1 MVGCLVRGTQCL
13 PPVNPTNT
21 RGLRT
26 LFCGLP
32 LHSRASRPSE
42 VVLGSIPCMLDIC
55 IIKWAGL
62 QETQLSKQLRERP
75 FGLPTMTEEG
85 GPPAM
90 EAEPSAPNGNIEST
104 TTQAPVADHQAGEG
118 SAPAEP
124 AAAPSATD
132 AGGQKAEPQPQ
143 QSGQPQGE
151 TTQQAGAGGEAQPA
165 SEAAAPA
172 AAAQPG
178 GDAAATSTTDA
189 AAPAASG
196 AAAAPPASAPAAPSP
211 SAPPAASPAAA
222 GPVQAAS
229 GYDPAAHAAA
239 ASYYAAA
246 AAAAAYSYPYYSGE
260 SLRTL
265 PALSASPPR
274 WYADTPHTCV
284 AVYAA
289 STAPRLSV
297 FTPQSTRP
305 GAAA

>member
-13 PPVNPTNT
+13 PPVNPTNN

-55 IIKWAGL
+55 IIKWAGF
-62 QETQLSKQLRERP
+62 QETQLSKQLGERP

-104 TTQAPVADHQAGEG
+104 ATQAPVADHQAGEG

-165 SEAAAPA
+165 SEAAASPA

-274 WYADTPHTCV
+274 W
-284 AVYAA
+284 
-289 STAPRLSV
+289 
-297 FTPQSTRP
+297 
-305 GAAA
+305 